1 MISGNI
7 GIDFSQSLFFQ
18 MVCALN
24 SRIKGRSVMKRFF
37 ALALV
42 FVMVIMSSASL
53 AAESSG
59 KEKTFRMSFA
69 QVWDEKHGYTQAAKA
84 MIEYLAG
91 TIKLDVYPS
100 GQLGD
105 ERSVFESIQLG
116 TIDCA
121 FFSAPVLSGFS
132 NLLEGFDAP
141 YLWVADDG
149 SMDTGLH
156 DEVVS
161 SSFAREY
168 LDAVRK
174 DVGVVGVGF
183 LYNPGRDFCFR
194 KPFKSLDDAP
204 GFKIRSMEAAMHI
217 AMYKAMGFVPAPMPY
232 SEIYQAMNTGVIDG
246 FEDTA
251 ISIVNVGTYEVGK
264 QIVKSAHATSFPIFI
279 MSEKAWATLTP
290 DEQQMMVKATNIG
303 RQAAYKQF
311 AVVQP
316 EAYKLLEKAGLEISQ
331 LDITRARALC
341 MPVIEEICAKDEK
354 FKAVYDYVQEVKAKR
369 K

>member
-1 MISGNI
+1 
-7 GIDFSQSLFFQ
+7 
-18 MVCALN
+18 
-24 SRIKGRSVMKRFF
+24 MKRM
-37 ALALV
+37 LV
-42 FVMVIMSSASL
+42 LLIVVVLTVMAVGSASSA
-53 AAESSG
+53 AQPSG
-59 KEKTFRMSFA
+59 QEKVFRMSFA
-69 QVWDEKHGYTQAAKA
+69 QAWDEKHGYTQATKA

-121 FFSAPVLSGFS
+121 LFSAPVLSGFS
-132 NLLEGFDAP
+132 TLLEGFDAP

-149 SMDTGLH
+149 TMDTGLH

-168 LDAVRK
+168 LDAVQEA
-174 DVGVVGVGF
+174 VGVVGVGF
-183 LYNPGRDFCFR
+183 LYNPGRDFSFR
-194 KPFKSLDDAP
+194 KPFNSLDDAP
-204 GFKIRSMEAAMHI
+204 GFKIRSMEAAIHI
-217 AMYKAMGFVPAPMPY
+217 AIYKAMGFVPVPMPY

-251 ISIVNVGTYEVGK
+251 ISIVNVGTYEVSK
-264 QIVKSAHATSFPIFI
+264 QIVKSGHATSFPIFI

-290 DEQQMMVKATNIG
+290 EEQQMMVKATDIG

-311 AVVQP
+311 AIVQP
-316 EAYKLLEKAGLEISQ
+316 QAYEILEKAGLQISQ
-331 LDITRARALC
+331 LDIARARALC
-341 MPVIEEICAKDEK
+341 QPVIEEVCAQDEK
-354 FKAVYDYVQEVKAKR
+354 FKAVYDYVQETKAKR
-369 K
+369 RAQNQK